1 MNVRRVLAVAAR
13 IALGF
18 RRDHRS
24 LGLLFVAPLV
34 SDVAIRRWRHP
45 PVPIPTTPTTSR
57 SHAIGRARGLLRARP
72 PHTTERQ
79 VPG

>member
-1 MNVRRVLAVAAR
+1 MTELVFA
-13 IALGF
+13 
-18 RRDHRS
+18 
-24 LGLLFVAPLV
+24 APLG
-34 SDVAIRRWRHP
+34 SDVAMRRWRHP

-72 PHTTERQ
+72 PHATERQ